1 MTQKKPMTYEQIWG
15 APAACNGEPIP
26 RDYCPYKEHT
36 CPWWD
41 GDCMAEAC
49 DIERE

>member
-1 MTQKKPMTYEQIWG
+1 MTQKEPMTYEQIWG
-15 APAACNGEPIP
+15 VPAIRNGEQMPG
-26 RDYCPYKEHT
+26 DYCPYKEHT